1 MADSAYDRV
10 VKKQHGPISI
20 AVFVDPMF
28 QENSLVIATA
38 DRDADCWIVDPGFDP
53 QPDDALAAVRERELR
68 PAAIVL
74 THCHVDHIAGIATI
88 RAEFP
93 DIPIWCPADERH
105 MLIDPMAN
113 FSGLYGVPIV
123 APEADRLVRAGER
136 LTLGGQEFAALDVAG
151 HSPGGLAYYCAA
163 AGVVIGG
170 DALFS
175 GGIGRYDFP
184 GSSGERLIANI
195 RANLLTLPPETVL
208 YAGHGPSTTIGREA
222 RYNPYLQPGF
232 PL

>member
-1 MADSAYDRV
+1 
-10 VKKQHGPISI
+10 
-20 AVFVDPMF
+20 MF
-28 QENSLVIATA
+28 QENSLLISAA
-38 DRDADCWIVDPGFDP
+38 DTDADCWIIDPGFDP
-53 QPDDALAAVRERELR
+53 QPEETLAEIRERRLR
-68 PAAIVL
+68 PSAIVL
-74 THCHVDHIAGIATI
+74 THCHVDHIAGIGTI
-88 RAEFP
+88 RAELP

-105 MLIDPMAN
+105 MLLDPMAN

-123 APEADRLVRAGER
+123 APDADRLLKPGER
-136 LTLGGQEFAALDVAG
+136 LRLGEIEFEARDVAG

-163 AGVVIGG
+163 AGIVIGG

-195 RANLLTLPPETVL
+195 RSSLLTLPGETVL
-208 YAGHGPSTTIGREA
+208 YPGHGPSTTIAREA